1 VTSDDTGDDNL
12 APSIFFSDYQQP
24 PAGSTIIPHLPRSE
38 GGLIQSVKTAML
50 AALRET
56 LRGTSLFIQNG
67 RELYIDLDYPL
78 VPEQYPGMWVQ
89 FSPTKL
95 NRAGLGHE
103 VPVQDTTTGGWSF
116 IQEWTF
122 TGSVTITIAALDS
135 RTRDRLSDALIMMLA
150 FARTPQLV
158 ITKPQ
163 EDTKAYRSLL
173 ETLDENPY
181 VAMTINTDVI
191 TPGGQSASMGTPWQN
206 DALTYED
213 TYSFDMVGQFN
224 ISFAND
230 GLYLLSRIDPRV
242 QVMEQGQPYEPQFWT
257 DTPNNG
263 PYGSGPGPGGSQNPT
278 NVDFPFGGL

>member
-1 VTSDDTGDDNL
+1 MVDDTGDDNL
-12 APSIFFSDYQQP
+12 APSIFFSDYAQP

-38 GGLIQSVKTAML
+38 GGLIQSVKSAMM
-50 AALRET
+50 AALREA
-56 LRGTSLFIQNG
+56 LRGTSLFIQG
-67 RELYIDLDYPL
+67 DRELYIDLDYPL
-78 VPEQYPGMWVQ
+78 TQQQYPGIWVQ
-89 FSPTKL
+89 FSSTKL

-103 VPVQDTTTGGWSF
+103 VPVLDETSGNWIF

-122 TGSVTITIAALDS
+122 TGTVTITIAALDS
-135 RTRDRLSDALIMMLA
+135 RSRDKLADTIIMMLA

-163 EDTKAYRSLL
+163 EDTKQNRSLI
-173 ETLDENPY
+173 EVLDDNPY

-191 TPGGQSASMGTPWQN
+191 TPGGQSASMGTPWQP

-242 QVMEQGQPYEPQFWT
+242 QVTEQGQPYESQFWL
-257 DTPNNG
+257 DSPVNG
-263 PYGSGPGPGGSQNPT
+263 PYGSGPAPGGSQNPA